1 MPATPPPGAAKVAT
15 SCYDG
20 PVISLKVICRRDPDM
35 NTMTVTQVSSA
46 TLAEEIKHKADE
58 GAGIVE
64 VMDQGG
70 KRTHVVLRD
79 DVYGRLLGPTL
90 LEKVSH
96 PEGGDVEFE
105 PLRMSDNVFRPAD
118 LR

>member
-1 MPATPPPGAAKVAT
+1 MK
-15 SCYDG
+15 
-20 PVISLKVICRRDPDM
+20 M
-35 NTMTVTQVSSA
+35 NTMTVTRVSSA

-64 VMDQGG
+64 VMDQAG

-79 DVYGRLLGPTL
+79 DVYRRLLGPTL
-90 LEKVSH
+90 LEMVAH
-96 PEGGDVEFE
+96 PESADIEFE
-105 PLRMSDNVFRPAD
+105 PMRMSDNIFRPID